1 MCALNENDGVHH
13 NNSNNNN
20 NKCFVGHCDKRDIK
34 GQNKHLLM
42 NQMPQP
48 NQKDNKT
55 DNKQME
61 DDAVGKMVDGTDE
74 TKHTQR
80 ASQESAFPSHVT
92 I

>member
-1 MCALNENDGVHH
+1 
-13 NNSNNNN
+13 
-20 NKCFVGHCDKRDIK
+20 
-34 GQNKHLLM
+34 M

-61 DDAVGKMVDGTDE
+61 DDAVGKMVDGTHE